1 MTNKIYN
8 LLETKKLIQNIKNNK
23 NNKKIIGLCH
33 GVFDLM
39 HIGHIKHFQ
48 KAKKLCDFLLIS
60 VTSDRFVQKGTGR
73 PVFSQKSRMESL
85 AALECVDAVILSDK
99 QTSEQ
104 MIRDIKP
111 NIYFKGSDYKN
122 NKADITGKIKIESAL
137 VKKCGGKTIYTN
149 EETSSSSFL
158 INTYSNFFNEEQK
171 EYLKNFKKKFS
182 FNEINR
188 YFEKIKKI
196 RVLVIGETII
206 DEYIYSEALGKSGK
220 ESYLAIKELS
230 GEYQL
235 GGAAAIAKHLSAF
248 CNKVNLLSMVGQKKE
263 HISFIKKKLGNK
275 IKKNFIYKKDSPTIL
290 KRRYLD
296 FINKNKLLGIYNI
309 NDQELNEQQNKILI
323 KKYKSLIKKS
333 DLVIISDYGHGFI
346 NKKFIKVIEKKNN
359 FIYLNAQ
366 INAGNV
372 GYHSIRNYKK
382 INCLIINETELRHE
396 MRDKLSDVVFLA
408 KQLQNKINVKKIVIT
423 RGKLGAIM
431 IDKKNKKVLNCPA
444 FAQNVVDKVGA
455 GDTMLSVICL
465 FLQARADDNLSLFM
479 GSLAGSI
486 SVGIMGNSA
495 HLSKETFIKQVETT
509 LK

>member
-1 MTNKIYN
+1 MKNKIFN
-8 LLETKKLIQNIKNNK
+8 FIEIKDIIENIKK
-23 NNKKIIGLCH
+23 SKKIVGLCH

-48 KAKKLCDFLLIS
+48 KAKKLCDFLIIS
-60 VTSDRFVQKGTGR
+60 VTSDRFVQKGAGR
-73 PVFSQKSRMESL
+73 PIFSHKSRMESL
-85 AALECVDAVILSDK
+85 EALECVDAVILSDN

-104 MIRDIKP
+104 IIRNIKP
-111 NIYFKGSDYKN
+111 NIYFKGFDYKN
-122 NKADITGKIKIESAL
+122 NISDITGKIKIESDL
-137 VKKCGGKTIYTN
+137 VKKYRGKTIYTN

-158 INTYSNFFNEEQK
+158 INNYSNFFNEEQR
-171 EYLKNFKKKFS
+171 EYLKNIKKNFS
-182 FNEINR
+182 FNKIIQ

-196 RVLVIGETII
+196 RVLIIGETII

-235 GGAAAIAKHLSAF
+235 GGAAAIAKHLSTF

-275 IKKNFIYKKDSPTIL
+275 IKTNFIYKKNSPTIL
-290 KRRYLD
+290 KKRYLD
-296 FINKNKLLGIYNI
+296 FVNKNKLIGVYNI
-309 NDQELNEQQNKILI
+309 NDQELNEQQNKQLI
-323 KKYKSLIKKS
+323 KKYKTLIKQS

-396 MRDKLSDVVFLA
+396 MRNKVSDVVLLA
-408 KQLQNKINVKKIVIT
+408 KQLQNKINIRKIVIT

-431 IDKKNKKVLNCPA
+431 IDKKNKKVLSCPA

-465 FLQARADDNLSLFM
+465 FLHAKANDNLSLFM
-479 GSLAGSI
+479 GSLAGAI
-486 SVGIMGNSA
+486 SVGIMGNSS
-495 HLSKETFIKQVETT
+495 HLNKEKFIKEVETT